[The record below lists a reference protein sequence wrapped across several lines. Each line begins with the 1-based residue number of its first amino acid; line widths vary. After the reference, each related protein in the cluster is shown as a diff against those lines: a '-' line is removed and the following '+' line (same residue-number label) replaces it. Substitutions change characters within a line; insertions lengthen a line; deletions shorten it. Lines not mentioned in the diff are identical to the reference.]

1 MVCKFIKNLPRKA
14 SLVAQQSRICLPVQE
29 TQVQSPVQEDPTCCG
44 ATKPVH
50 HSYWA
55 HALEPV
61 SCVPQ
66 SLRPATR
73 SYCSEKHAC
82 CNQRGAP
89 ACCSQREFVHS
100 NEDPVQSK
108 INTLIKLYIF
118 TKEPAKLV
126 VVTHVTDGFF
136 GFRYLQ
142 WFQYMFSITVVP
154 GSFAL
159 PPQKKTKQSLCRFH

>member
-1 MVCKFIKNLPRKA
+1 M
-14 SLVAQQSRICLPVQE
+14 
-29 TQVQSPVQEDPTCCG
+29 
-44 ATKPVH
+44 
-50 HSYWA
+50 
-55 HALEPV
+55 
-61 SCVPQ
+61 
-66 SLRPATR
+66 
-73 SYCSEKHAC
+73 
-82 CNQRGAP
+82 
-89 ACCSQREFVHS
+89 HS

-159 PPQKKTKQSLCRFH
+159 PPPKKKQNRASVGSIN